1 MTCPRRCKFGTTIVL
16 SNKSAIGDGRESQ
29 CQQCQKKKQERNGNG
44 SAMRVYLPG
53 GQQWGAGRRDAVVF
67 VSASTL
73 RLWREPCV
81 V

>member
-1 MTCPRRCKFGTTIVL
+1 MSTVSK
-16 SNKSAIGDGRESQ
+16 
-29 CQQCQKKKQERNGNG
+29 KKKQERNGNG